1 MGQYSHDLTGHPATR
16 REGNPAAMSDF
27 QEHVEKLNVR
37 GIIMASLMTA
47 FGLVVALA
55 WKDAINA
62 LVASII
68 PDSDNG
74 SLLSMF
80 ITAVAVTVLVTVL
93 AATALKTNKRLEQS
107 WDRVND
113 LWEKDED
120 EGEPQEKADRAS

>member
-1 MGQYSHDLTGHPATR
+1 
-16 REGNPAAMSDF
+16 MSDF

-80 ITAVAVTVLVTVL
+80 ITAVAVTVLVTIL
-93 AATALKTNKRLEQS
+93 AATALKTNKRLERS

-113 LWEKDED
+113 LWERDDED
-120 EGEPQEKADRAS
+120 

>member
-1 MGQYSHDLTGHPATR
+1 
-16 REGNPAAMSDF
+16 MSDF

-68 PDSDNG
+68 PDDSDG

-93 AATALKTNKRLEQS
+93 AAAALKANRRLEQS

-120 EGEPQEKADRAS
+120 EGEPQEKAARAR

>member
-1 MGQYSHDLTGHPATR
+1 
-16 REGNPAAMSDF
+16 MSDF

-74 SLLSMF
+74 SLLSM
-80 ITAVAVTVLVTVL
+80 
-93 AATALKTNKRLEQS
+93 
-107 WDRVND
+107 
-113 LWEKDED
+113 
-120 EGEPQEKADRAS
+120 